1 MLDALRE
8 TSDSFPYLHFLD
20 KYISPSATKSN
31 LMPVEGSSTQ
41 EGSEEDVN
49 ENDAISDDTVADMD
63 LSSVIPREDEES
75 ESTTDQDSMRQ
86 GIRKEKSAQS
96 SSKQSRQTKETRR
109 NKQEQ
114 AEQQQFEMIK
124 VVGESLKSMCDSMR
138 QQPQSGKKH
147 EDEDDLFGVFV
158 ASQLKCMNPAQKA
171 RAKYHINKVIF
182 QTMMV
187 DERSFASVQQ
197 HHTFMPDFSGG
208 YQIG

>member
-20 KYISPSATKSN
+20 KYISPRATKSN
-31 LMPVEGSSTQ
+31 LMPVEGSSAQ

-86 GIRKEKSAQS
+86 GIRKEKRAQP

-109 NKQEQ
+109 NKQ
-114 AEQQQFEMIK
+114 
-124 VVGESLKSMCDSMR
+124 SSSNLK
-138 QQPQSGKKH
+138 
-147 EDEDDLFGVFV
+147 
-158 ASQLKCMNPAQKA
+158 
-171 RAKYHINKVIF
+171 
-182 QTMMV
+182 
-187 DERSFASVQQ
+187 
-197 HHTFMPDFSGG
+197 
-208 YQIG
+208 